1 VKALLACGVLYSLL
15 YAFVND
21 VVAAALYQGYSRTS
35 QAISELSATGAPTQA
50 LLTATLPIFT
60 VLLSAFGVGV
70 WKAARGKRAL
80 RVTGALL
87 VAHAITFP
95 LWLLTPMTS
104 RGAIGATMPVNDIAH
119 IVLTA
124 LAIVFIL
131 SQIGFGA
138 AALGK
143 PFRLYSLLT
152 AVTVVVFGALTG
164 ILAPRV
170 ATGESTP
177 WMGVFERIS
186 FAAWLLW
193 LVTLA
198 IVLLKRIESPE
209 GEPQRGSV

>member
-1 VKALLACGVLYSLL
+1 
-15 YAFVND
+15 
-21 VVAAALYQGYSRTS
+21 
-35 QAISELSATGAPTQA
+35 
-50 LLTATLPIFT
+50 
-60 VLLSAFGVGV
+60 V

-95 LWLLTPMTS
+95 LWLLAPMTS

-177 WMGVFERIS
+177 WM
-186 FAAWLLW
+186 
-193 LVTLA
+193 
-198 IVLLKRIESPE
+198 
-209 GEPQRGSV
+209 